1 MEKWLFALIWLPG
14 LVSAQQK
21 SAPDFSITGQ
31 IRGLKEN
38 SMVFLTDGNKPSD
51 TLARAKVKAESFVL
65 RGAISEPNLYEIS
78 FPAQNKSAVLFL
90 GPNQV
95 SVEGSLED
103 IKSLKITGS
112 PSNDDFVEFQAQFV
126 PLFGRL
132 KAIVDFAKTPA
143 GASKMDSVTR
153 IYADQVA
160 KIQSNVDQYIQ
171 SKKSSYVSPFLLAAI
186 LPMSDDMF
194 LLEKRLNTLA
204 PEVQNG
210 FYGRYLRD
218 QVAVGK
224 IGAIGS
230 QELDFTQNDTA
241 GTPVT
246 LSSFKGKYVLV
257 DFWASWCRPCR
268 MENPNVVATFNKF
281 KNKNFTIVSVS
292 LDRAR
297 DPWIKAIHE
306 DNLTWAQVSDLKFW
320 ENEVAVKY
328 KIQQIPQ
335 NVLIDPNGVIV
346 AKNLRGPELEA
357 KLCQV
362 IGCN

>member
-1 MEKWLFALIWLPG
+1 MKKWLTF
-14 LVSAQQK
+14 LVWMPCVASAQPNN
-21 SAPDFSITGQ
+21 SSGFSLTGH
-31 IRGLKEN
+31 ISGLGEN
-38 SMVFLTDGNKPSD
+38 SAVYLIDGNKTTD
-51 TLARAKVKAESFVL
+51 TIARARVKEGSFVL
-65 RGAISEPNLYEIS
+65 KGQIPEPNLYELS
-78 FPAQNKSAVLFL
+78 FPVAKANAILFL
-90 GPNQV
+90 GQ
-95 SVEGSLED
+95 D
-103 IKSLKITGS
+103 QATMTGS
-112 PSNDDFVEFQAQFV
+112 IQDLKTLKVTGSVSNDDFLEFQSQFS
-126 PLFGRL
+126 PLFAQL
-132 KAIVDFAKTPA
+132 KAIVDFAKSPA
-143 GASKMDSVTR
+143 GATKMDSISRV
-153 IYADQVA
+153 YAEQVA
-160 KIQSNVDQYIQ
+160 KIQSNVDQFINN
-171 SKKSSYVSPFLLAAI
+171 KKSSYVSTFLLAAI
-186 LPMSDDMF
+186 MPMSDDVF
-194 LLEKRLNTLA
+194 LLEKRLSILS

-224 IGAIGS
+224 IGAVGS

-241 GTPVT
+241 GMPIT
-246 LSSFKGKYVLV
+246 LSAFKGKYVLV

-268 MENPNVVATFNKF
+268 MENPNVVATYNKF

-297 DPWIKAIHE
+297 DPWIKAIHD

-320 ENEVAVKY
+320 DNEVAVKY

-357 KLCQV
+357 KLCQF